1 MRLIKN
7 NTLNYEPFHR
17 SLQYYSSADEH
28 LQGLKLLKLQN
39 EKSRANL
46 LEKYSYMFHTI
57 ASFEG
62 QMSQIEDFQ
71 SMNKLLFNSMKRI
84 LPLKSINVFFFDED
98 ALRLA
103 PVEDDCL
110 EFVKAFVNNSYK
122 DGILDWIFETG
133 KPTLLPLPENHR
145 STGSKYNFLILPLTE
160 GENKKGVIAI
170 LTSINAISPED
181 LDIQVLNLMIGMA
194 LSKVEALHAKE
205 KLKTTLNELQTYQ
218 AKLANDFKL
227 SAIGELTDGIVE
239 DIIDPL
245 QVILS
250 FVDLSGLSSI
260 EKSSADLIKT
270 QVQKI
275 ERVIA
280 RLVKFANID
289 SDNIKIE
296 PCYINHIIK
305 DYINLVKSFLESVN
319 IECILDLEKDI
330 PPVLSH
336 PNYIYQ
342 LLTNLF
348 SMIKSYSKKGGGIFI
363 QTKFV
368 DDKVIVKVITTS
380 YLHNIVENSNGGE
393 VKTRDLNLNII
404 SDLMKKHEGEFRAAA
419 DIQKGST
426 MILNF
431 PLKRKIRK

>member
-39 EKSRANL
+39 EKNRGSL
-46 LEKYSYMFHTI
+46 LERYSYMFH
-57 ASFEG
+57 AVAAFEG
-62 QMSQIEDFQ
+62 QMSQVEDFAM
-71 SMNKLLFNSMKRI
+71 MNKLLFNSLKRI
-84 LPLKSINVFFFDED
+84 LPLKSINVFFFDEN
-98 ALRLA
+98 ALMLN
-103 PVEDDCL
+103 PVEEDCL
-110 EFVKAFVNNSYK
+110 EFVKLFVNNSYK

-133 KPTLLPLPENHR
+133 KPSLIPLPENHR
-145 STGSKYNFLILPLTE
+145 ATGSKFSFLILPLTE

-170 LTSINAISPED
+170 LTSINSINDED
-181 LDIQVLNLMIGMA
+181 LDIQVVNLMIGMA
-194 LSKVEALHAKE
+194 LSKIEALYSKAR
-205 KLKTTLNELQTYQ
+205 LKATLNELQTYQ

-250 FVDLSGLSSI
+250 FVDLSGLNNI
-260 EKSSADLIKT
+260 EKSSADLIKN

-296 PCYINHIIK
+296 PCYLNNIIR

-342 LLTNLF
+342 LLTNIF
-348 SMIKSYSKKGGGIFI
+348 SMIKSYSVKGGGILI
-363 QTKFV
+363 QSRFV
-368 DDKVIVKVITTS
+368 DDRVTLKIITTTF
-380 YLHNIVENSNGGE
+380 LQNIAENNSAD

-404 SDLMKKHEGEFRAAA
+404 NDLMKKHEGELKAVAEA
-419 DIQKGST
+419 QKGSA
-426 MILNF
+426 ISLSF

>member
-17 SLQYYSSADEH
+17 SLQYYSSSEEH

-39 EKSRANL
+39 EKNRANL
-46 LEKYSYMFHTI
+46 LERYTYIFHTI
-57 ASFEG
+57 SSFEG
-62 QMSQIEDFQ
+62 QMSQVEDFKA
-71 SMNKLLFNSMKRI
+71 MNKLLYNSLKRI
-84 LPLKSINVFFFDED
+84 LPLKSINVFFFDD
-98 ALRLA
+98 NALNLV

-110 EFVKAFVNNSYK
+110 EFVGAFVNNSYR
-122 DGILDWIFETG
+122 DGILDWIFDAG
-133 KPTLLPLPENHR
+133 KPSLIPLPENHR
-145 STGSKYNFLILPLTE
+145 ATGAKFSFLIIPILQ
-160 GENKKGVIAI
+160 GENKKGIVAI
-170 LTSINAISPED
+170 LTSLNSINSED
-181 LDIQVLNLMIGMA
+181 LDIQVVSLMIGMA
-194 LSKVEALHAKE
+194 MSKIEALYAKA
-205 KLKTTLNELQTYQ
+205 KLKATLNELQTYQ

-250 FVDLSGLSSI
+250 FVDLSGMSNF

-296 PCYINHIIK
+296 PCYLNNIIR

-342 LLTNLF
+342 LLTNIF
-348 SMIKSYSKKGGGIFI
+348 SMIKSYSKRGGGILIQSRFI
-363 QTKFV
+363 EDRVSLK
-368 DDKVIVKVITTS
+368 IITTS
-380 YLHNIVENSNGGE
+380 YLKSIDEHNSSE
-393 VKTRDLNLNII
+393 VITRDLNLNII
-404 SDLMKKHEGEFRAAA
+404 NDLMKKHEGEFKAAA
-419 DIQKGST
+419 DAQKGST
-426 MILNF
+426 LVLSF

>member
-39 EKSRANL
+39 EKNRASL
-46 LEKYSYMFHTI
+46 LERYSYMFH
-57 ASFEG
+57 AVAAFEA
-62 QMSQIEDFQ
+62 QMSQVEDFAM
-71 SMNKLLFNSMKRI
+71 MNKLLFNSLKRI
-84 LPLKSINVFFFDED
+84 LPLKSINVFFFDEN
-98 ALRLA
+98 ALMLN
-103 PVEDDCL
+103 PVEEDCL
-110 EFVKAFVNNSYK
+110 EFVKLFVNNSYK

-133 KPTLLPLPENHR
+133 KPSLIPLPENHR
-145 STGSKYNFLILPLTE
+145 ATGSKFSFLILPLTE
-160 GENKKGVIAI
+160 GEHKKGVIAI
-170 LTSINAISPED
+170 LTSINSINDED
-181 LDIQVLNLMIGMA
+181 LDIQVVNLMIGMA
-194 LSKVEALHAKE
+194 LSKIEALYSKAR
-205 KLKTTLNELQTYQ
+205 LKATLNELQTYQ

-250 FVDLSGLSSI
+250 FVDLSGLNNI
-260 EKSSADLIKT
+260 EKSSADLIKN

-296 PCYINHIIK
+296 PCYLNNIIR

-342 LLTNLF
+342 LLTNIF
-348 SMIKSYSKKGGGIFI
+348 SMIKSYSVKGGGILI
-363 QTKFV
+363 QSRFV
-368 DDKVIVKVITTS
+368 DDRVTLKIITTTF
-380 YLHNIVENSNGGE
+380 LQNIAENNSAD

-404 SDLMKKHEGEFRAAA
+404 NDLMKKHEGELKAVAEA
-419 DIQKGST
+419 QKGSA
-426 MILNF
+426 ISLSF

>member
-7 NTLNYEPFHR
+7 DTLNYEPFHR
-17 SLQYYSSADEH
+17 SLQYYSSSDEH

-39 EKSRANL
+39 EKNRAGL
-46 LEKYSYMFHTI
+46 LERYTYMFHAI
-57 ASFEG
+57 ASFE
-62 QMSQIEDFQ
+62 SQISQIVDFQ
-71 SMNKLLFNSMKRI
+71 MMNKLLFNSLKRI
-84 LPLKSINVFFFDED
+84 LPLKSINVFFFDEN
-98 ALRLA
+98 AIKLV
-103 PVEDDCL
+103 PVEEDCM

-133 KPTLLPLPENHR
+133 KPSLVPLPENHHA
-145 STGSKYNFLILPLTE
+145 TGSKYNFLILPLIE
-160 GENKKGVIAI
+160 GEYKKGVISI
-170 LTSINAISPED
+170 LTSINSINDED
-181 LDIQVLNLMIGMA
+181 LDIQVVTMMIGMA
-194 LSKVEALHAKE
+194 LAKIESLHSKA
-205 KLKTTLNELQTYQ
+205 KLKATLDELQTYQ

-250 FVDLSGLSSI
+250 FVDLSGLNSI

-296 PCYINHIIK
+296 PCYLNSIIR

-330 PPVLSH
+330 PPILSH
-336 PNYIYQ
+336 PNYVYQ
-342 LLTNLF
+342 LLTNIF
-348 SMIKSYSKKGGGIFI
+348 SMIKSYSVKGGGILI
-363 QTKFV
+363 QSRFV
-368 DDKVIVKVITTS
+368 EDRVSVKIITTT
-380 YLHNIVENSNGGE
+380 YLQNITENNGADA
-393 VKTRDLNLNII
+393 KTRDLNLNII
-404 SDLMKKHEGEFRAAA
+404 NDLMKKHEGEVKAVA
-419 DIQKGST
+419 DAQKGSAIVLT
-426 MILNF
+426 F
-431 PLKRKIRK
+431 PLKRKIRR

>member
-39 EKSRANL
+39 EKNRASL
-46 LEKYSYMFHTI
+46 LERYSYMFH
-57 ASFEG
+57 AVAAFEA
-62 QMSQIEDFQ
+62 QMSQVEDFAM
-71 SMNKLLFNSMKRI
+71 MNKLLFNSLKRI
-84 LPLKSINVFFFDED
+84 LPLKSINVFFFDEN
-98 ALRLA
+98 ALMLN
-103 PVEDDCL
+103 PVEEDCL
-110 EFVKAFVNNSYK
+110 EFVKLFVNNSYK

-133 KPTLLPLPENHR
+133 KPSLIPLPENHR
-145 STGSKYNFLILPLTE
+145 ATGSKFSFLILPLTE
-160 GENKKGVIAI
+160 GEHKKGVIAI
-170 LTSINAISPED
+170 LTSINSINDDD
-181 LDIQVLNLMIGMA
+181 LDIQVVNLMIGMA
-194 LSKVEALHAKE
+194 LSKIEALYSKAR
-205 KLKTTLNELQTYQ
+205 LKATLNELQTYQ

-250 FVDLSGLSSI
+250 FVDLSGLNNI
-260 EKSSADLIKT
+260 EKSSADLIKN

-296 PCYINHIIK
+296 PCYLNNIIR

-342 LLTNLF
+342 LLTNIF
-348 SMIKSYSKKGGGIFI
+348 SMIKSYSVKGGGILI
-363 QTKFV
+363 QSRFV
-368 DDKVIVKVITTS
+368 DDRVTLKIITTTF
-380 YLHNIVENSNGGE
+380 LQNIAENNSAD

-404 SDLMKKHEGEFRAAA
+404 NDLMKKHEGELKAVAEA
-419 DIQKGST
+419 QKGSA
-426 MILNF
+426 ISLSF

>member
-1 MRLIKN
+1 VRLIKN

-39 EKSRANL
+39 EKNRASL
-46 LEKYSYMFHTI
+46 LERYSYMFH
-57 ASFEG
+57 AVAAFEA
-62 QMSQIEDFQ
+62 QMSQVEDFAM
-71 SMNKLLFNSMKRI
+71 MNKLLFNSLKRI
-84 LPLKSINVFFFDED
+84 LPLKSINVFFFDEN
-98 ALRLA
+98 ALMLN
-103 PVEDDCL
+103 PVEEDCL
-110 EFVKAFVNNSYK
+110 EFVKLFVNNSYK

-133 KPTLLPLPENHR
+133 KPSLIPLPENHR
-145 STGSKYNFLILPLTE
+145 ATGSKFSFLILPLTE
-160 GENKKGVIAI
+160 GEHKKGVIAI
-170 LTSINAISPED
+170 LTSINSINDED
-181 LDIQVLNLMIGMA
+181 LDIQVVNLMIGMA
-194 LSKVEALHAKE
+194 LSKIEALYSKAR
-205 KLKTTLNELQTYQ
+205 LKATLNELQTYQ

-250 FVDLSGLSSI
+250 FVDLSGLNNI
-260 EKSSADLIKT
+260 EKSSADLIKN

-296 PCYINHIIK
+296 PCYLNNIIR

-342 LLTNLF
+342 LLTNIF
-348 SMIKSYSKKGGGIFI
+348 SMIKSYSVKGGGILI
-363 QTKFV
+363 QSRFV
-368 DDKVIVKVITTS
+368 DDRVTLKIITTTF
-380 YLHNIVENSNGGE
+380 LQNIAENNSAD

-404 SDLMKKHEGEFRAAA
+404 NDLMKKHEGELKAVAEA
-419 DIQKGST
+419 QKGSA
-426 MILNF
+426 ISLSF